1 MKECLEAKNLSAGYD
16 GKALLEQVTLSVRR
30 GEIAVLIGPNGA
42 GKSTLLKTLARQLA
56 PVAGAVYLDGRA
68 IHQLSGQE
76 MARRLAIVTTERI
89 SPELMTCAD
98 VVRTG
103 RYPYTGR
110 FGLLSGADEAIAAA
124 ALASVHGED
133 LADRPFACISD
144 GQRQR
149 VLLARALC
157 QQPEVIV
164 LDEPTSFLDIRH
176 KIEMLEILRRLVKE
190 QQLAVVMSL
199 HELDLAQRIADTVI
213 CIQEGGMGRI
223 GTPEQVFDA
232 DYIRSLYQ
240 LEKGSYDPLFGGT
253 ELEAVK
259 GTPRVFVIGGGGSG
273 IPLYRKLQRQGVP
286 FGAGILPRNDLD
298 YPVAKALA
306 AALVEVPPYQLA
318 GEADLARARGVH
330 SGGLRPLQRLLR
342 PPVGAGRGQAGRL
355 AHPLSQTRQNKH
367 RPGAFLLKGSRPVLG
382 VQQTPR
388 PARRPLTRQP
398 GLWYN
403 VAKLLER
410 RAYP

>member
-1 MKECLEAKNLSAGYD
+1 MKECLEAKNLSAGYE
-16 GKALLEQVTLSVRR
+16 GKALLEQVTLSVHR

-56 PVAGAVYLDGRA
+56 PVAGTVYLDGRA
-68 IHQLSGQE
+68 VHQMSGQE
-76 MARRLAIVTTERI
+76 LARRLAIVTTERI

-110 FGLLSGADEAIAAA
+110 FGLLGPGDEAIAAQ

-133 LADRPFACISD
+133 LAGRPFACISD

-213 CIQEGGMGRI
+213 CVQEGGVGRI
-223 GTPEQVFDA
+223 GTPEQVFDGG
-232 DYIRSLYQ
+232 YIRSLYQ

-253 ELEAVK
+253 ELEAVGGAPK
-259 GTPRVFVIGGGGSG
+259 VFVIGGGGSG

-286 FGAGILPRNDLD
+286 FAAGILPRNDLD
-298 YPVAKALA
+298 YPVAQALA
-306 AALVEVPPYQLA
+306 AALVEIDPYQLA
-318 GEADLARARGVH
+318 GEADLEQARQLMESCDQVVCTVEAFGPCNDYNAR
-330 SGGLRPLQRLLR
+330 LWALA
-342 PPVGAGRGQAGRL
+342 GARQADWHTL
-355 AHPLSQTRQNKH
+355 
-367 RPGAFLLKGSRPVLG
+367 
-382 VQQTPR
+382 
-388 PARRPLTRQP
+388 
-398 GLWYN
+398 
-403 VAKLLER
+403 
-410 RAYP
+410 

>member
-16 GKALLEQVTLSVRR
+16 GKALLEQVSLSVRR

-68 IHQLSGQE
+68 IHQMPGQDL
-76 MARRLAIVTTERI
+76 ARRLAIVTTERI
-89 SPELMTCAD
+89 APELMTCAD

-110 FGLLSGADEAIAAA
+110 FGLLCAEDESIAAA

-157 QQPEVIV
+157 QQPQVIV

-213 CIQEGGMGRI
+213 CVQEGGMGRI

-232 DYIRSLYQ
+232 DYIRRLYR

-253 ELEAVK
+253 ELEAVT
-259 GTPRVFVIGGGGSG
+259 GSPQVFVIGGGGSG
-273 IPLYRKLQRQGVP
+273 IPIYRKLQRQGVP
-286 FGAGILPRNDLD
+286 FGAGILPQNDLD

-306 AALVEVPPYQLA
+306 AALVEIPPYQLA
-318 GEADLARARGVH
+318 GEAELARARQLMERCEKVVCTVEAFG
-330 SGGLRPLQRLLR
+330 PCNDYNARLWALA
-342 PPVGAGRGQAGRL
+342 GAR
-355 AHPLSQTRQNKH
+355 QTDWRT
-367 RPGAFLLKGSRPVLG
+367 L
-382 VQQTPR
+382 
-388 PARRPLTRQP
+388 
-398 GLWYN
+398 
-403 VAKLLER
+403 
-410 RAYP
+410 

>member
-16 GKALLEQVTLSVRR
+16 GKALLDQVALSVHR

-56 PVAGAVYLDGRA
+56 PVAGAVYLDGQA
-68 IHQLSGQE
+68 IHQMSGQAL
-76 MARRLAIVTTERI
+76 ARRLAIVTTERI
-89 SPELMTCAD
+89 APELMTCAD

-110 FGLLSGADEAIAAA
+110 FGLLSPEDEAIAAGV
-124 ALASVHGED
+124 LASVHGED

-157 QQPEVIV
+157 QQPEVIL

-213 CIQEGGMGRI
+213 CVQEGGMGRI

-232 DYIRSLYQ
+232 GYIRSLYR

-253 ELEAVK
+253 ELEAVA
-259 GTPRVFVIGGGGSG
+259 GSPRVFVIGGGGSG

-286 FGAGILPRNDLD
+286 FAAGILPQNDLD

-306 AALVEVPPYQLA
+306 ASLVELPPYQMA
-318 GEADLARARGVH
+318 GEAELE
-330 SGGLRPLQRLLR
+330 Q
-342 PPVGAGRGQAGRL
+342 
-355 AHPLSQTRQNKH
+355 
-367 RPGAFLLKGSRPVLG
+367 
-382 VQQTPR
+382 
-388 PARRPLTRQP
+388 ARRLMESCDRVVCTVEAFGPCNGYNAR
-398 GLWYN
+398 LWE
-403 VAKLLER
+403 AAGPKQADWHTL
-410 RAYP
+410 